1 MITTRQFPNSLCYYD
16 HAVTD
21 LMMEKYGFD
30 RMEALRRFVCSET
43 HALLENQDCG
53 MSSFPCFVVFDI
65 WECEMITGNPRN
77 SVYIRCI

>member
-1 MITTRQFPNSLCYYD
+1 MTRTRQYPNSLCYYD

-30 RMEALRRFVCSET
+30 RMQALRLFLCSET
-43 HALLENQDCG
+43 HALLEYQDYG
-53 MSSFPCFVVFDI
+53 MSSFGSHGIFEI
-65 WECEMITGNPRN
+65 WECEMITGDPRN